1 MLPVVNCGLVMG
13 EVNQELDWIMPQAI
27 TICFISEGVRV
38 TAAVGDSWLE
48 VANQAGVEIPTG
60 CLQGSCGACTVEVEQ
75 LGEVRTCISA
85 VPLGHD
91 HYDVYLFSD
100 PTW

>member
-1 MLPVVNCGLVMG
+1 MSQATTIYFFPDEVM
-13 EVNQELDWIMPQAI
+13 I
-27 TICFISEGVRV
+27 T
-38 TAAVGDSWLE
+38 AKVGDSWLE
-48 VANQAGVEIPTG
+48 VARQAGIEIPTG

-85 VPLGHD
+85 IPPGYRQ
-91 HYDVYLFSD
+91 YDVYLFCD